1 MLSGITISFRVKPGK
16 PRFWLTALEA
26 DFKQNICK
34 AIKLYK
40 VKTAWHPNI
49 YLLPELICVVFLC
62 KLPGVIMHKDSEQNY
77 RCSVCSS
84 GLILQEKKTATACG
98 LESYNEPEG
107 LQKSL
112 CGRHLF
118 VLFSYWTYF
127 TAADVLHAGRKVAR
141 VGQMEHTTRN
151 RTAELMAGNGDE
163 HQWLTR
169 GYLFCGTQK
178 LYQIQ

>member
-49 YLLPELICVVFLC
+49 YLLRELICVVFLC

-84 GLILQEKKTATACG
+84 GLILQEKKKQPQHVDQSPIMSQRDYRSHCVEDTC
-98 LESYNEPEG
+98 
-107 LQKSL
+107 
-112 CGRHLF
+112 
-118 VLFSYWTYF
+118 
-127 TAADVLHAGRKVAR
+127 
-141 VGQMEHTTRN
+141 
-151 RTAELMAGNGDE
+151 
-163 HQWLTR
+163 
-169 GYLFCGTQK
+169 LFCFLTGHISLQLMYCMQKERWLGWGRWNTQPGTEQ
-178 LYQIQ
+178 QN